1 MSHGS
6 VNTTTS
12 LQSARSAFD
21 RGAWRT
27 AYEALASIAADSPL
41 QPEDLER
48 LAAAAELTGRSEQT
62 VELLARAHQEYLS
75 LGRVEDGARCAFWLG
90 FRLVSSGEP
99 ARGSGWLA
107 RCRRVLDEAGADSV
121 VRGYL
126 LVPQGIRTVGDKPE
140 LALALFE
147 QGVAIGERF
156 RDSQLVTMARHGM
169 GRALIRLGRVAEGVA
184 LLDEVMVAVTA
195 GEVSPI
201 SVGGLYCSMLD
212 ACHEI
217 FDLRRAHEW
226 TTALE
231 AWCAA
236 QPDMTPYRGQ
246 CLIRRSELM
255 QLHGSWGEAMA
266 EAERACAFLSG
277 AVHPAV
283 GGAFYQLG
291 EVHRLRGEIAEA
303 ERAYR
308 QANQAGRQP
317 QPGLALLRLQQRRP
331 ELAAAAIRSAADE
344 AREPRER
351 APLLAA
357 YVEIML
363 GVGDVHAARAAADE
377 LASFAASFD
386 APFLH
391 AAAAECAGAV
401 ALAEGDAEGA
411 LAAMNRAWRT
421 WCELEAPY
429 EASRACVLLALA
441 HRALGDDDTSRLEL
455 ESARQSF
462 ERLGAT
468 ADVRRVD
475 ELIRAPQSAG
485 GTTLTSRELQVL
497 RLVATGRTNRAIAAR
512 LGISEKTV
520 ARHVSNLFAKLGL
533 SSRAAATAY
542 AYEHQL
548 VARPST

>member
-6 VNTTTS
+6 ANTTTS
-12 LQSARSAFD
+12 LQSARSAYD
-21 RGAWRT
+21 RGAWRV
-27 AYEALASIAADSPL
+27 AYEELAAIAAESPL
-41 QPEDLER
+41 PPEDLER
-48 LAAAAELTGRSEQT
+48 RAVAAEMIGRPEETG
-62 VELLARAHQEYLS
+62 ELLARAHQEYLS
-75 LGRVEDGARCAFWLG
+75 LGRAEDGARCAFWLG
-90 FRLVSSGEP
+90 FRLLMSGEP

-107 RCRRVLDEAGADSV
+107 RCRRVLDEAGGDSV

-126 LVPQGIRTVGDKPE
+126 LVPQAIRTIGEKPE

-147 QGVAIGERF
+147 QAVAAGERF
-156 RDSQLVTMARHGM
+156 RDAQLVAMARQGM
-169 GRALIRLGRVAEGVA
+169 GRALIRLGRIAEGVA

-201 SVGGLYCSMLD
+201 TIGGLYCSLLD

-236 QPDMTPYRGQ
+236 QPDVAPYRGQ

-255 QLHGSWGEAMA
+255 QLHGAWGEAMA
-266 EAERACAFLSG
+266 DAERACTFLSG

-283 GGAFYQLG
+283 GAAFYQLG
-291 EVHRLRGEIAEA
+291 EVHRLRGELAAA
-303 ERAYR
+303 ERAYS

-331 ELAAAAIRSAADE
+331 ELAAAAIRSVADE

-351 APLLAA
+351 SRLLAA

-363 GVGDVHAARAAADE
+363 AVGDVQAARAAADE
-377 LASFAASFD
+377 LVSIAASFD
-386 APFLH
+386 APYLY
-391 AAAAECAGAV
+391 AAAAECTGAV
-401 ALAEGDAEGA
+401 ALAEGDPERA
-411 LAAMNRAWRT
+411 LSSINRAWRT

-429 EASRACVLLALA
+429 EAARACVLLALA
-441 HRALGDDDTSRLEL
+441 HRALGDEDTSRMEL
-455 ESARQSF
+455 ESARQGF
-462 ERLGAT
+462 AGLGAT
-468 ADVRRVD
+468 PDVRRVD
-475 ELIRAPQSAG
+475 ELARGPRSAG

-497 RLVATGRTNRAIAAR
+497 RLIATGRTNRAIAAR

-548 VARPST
+548 VTRPST